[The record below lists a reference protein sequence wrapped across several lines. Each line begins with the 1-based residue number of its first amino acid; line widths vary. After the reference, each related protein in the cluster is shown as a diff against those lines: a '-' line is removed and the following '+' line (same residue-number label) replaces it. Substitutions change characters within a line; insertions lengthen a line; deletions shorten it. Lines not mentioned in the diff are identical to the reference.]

1 MLSEAEEVETSQV
14 SVTCCRFSTFL
25 GINDESNHSF
35 NNPDAHS
42 LNTAIVAGSVQ
53 YTGVECAVGAAWF
66 IVDGMRARGARIDGF
81 MPGEVTVAVK
91 MGKAAWVKE
100 KGMRLIGG

>member
-1 MLSEAEEVETSQV
+1 
-14 SVTCCRFSTFL
+14 
-25 GINDESNHSF
+25 
-35 NNPDAHS
+35 
-42 LNTAIVAGSVQ
+42 
-53 YTGVECAVGAAWF
+53 
-66 IVDGMRARGARIDGF
+66 MRARGARIDGF